1 MKEAPLQIYCSA
13 LVFAPEMSIVRG
25 HFKNQIPHWI
35 RGLPKVQ
42 RDWSSLEQ
50 TLEGHSDSVMSVA
63 FSPDGSKVASGSYD
77 RTVRVWNVVTGQA
90 EQTLEGHSDSVMSVA
105 FSPDGSKVASGSYD
119 RTVRVWNVVTGQAEQ
134 TLEGHWRSVTSVAF
148 SPDGSKVASGS
159 RDDTVRVWNVATGQA
174 EQTLE
179 TGCRS
184 VSSVAFSPDG
194 SKVMSESD
202 NRRAVQEWDVVT
214 RQAEQTLEGSA
225 SSVAFSPDGNK
236 SHSFYS
242 IDSSRLW
249 VTQNGMRIL
258 YLPFNFRPSHF
269 ATKGGTLAI
278 GTGTGRVAIIIFR

>member
-1 MKEAPLQIYCSA
+1 
-13 LVFAPEMSIVRG
+13 
-25 HFKNQIPHWI
+25 
-35 RGLPKVQ
+35 
-42 RDWSSLEQ
+42 
-50 TLEGHSDSVMSVA
+50 
-63 FSPDGSKVASGSYD
+63 
-77 RTVRVWNVVTGQA
+77 
-90 EQTLEGHSDSVMSVA
+90 
-105 FSPDGSKVASGSYD
+105 
-119 RTVRVWNVVTGQAEQ
+119 VRVWNVVTGQAEQ

-174 EQTLE
+174 EQTLG
-179 TGCRS
+179 TGWRS

-202 NRRAVQEWDVVT
+202 NCRAVQEWDVVT

-269 ATKGGTLAI
+269 ATKDGILAI
-278 GTGTGRVAIIIFR
+278 GTSTGQVAIIIFRSDVKGQTI

>member
-90 EQTLEGHSDSVMSVA
+90 EQTLEGH
-105 FSPDGSKVASGSYD
+105 
-119 RTVRVWNVVTGQAEQ
+119 
-134 TLEGHWRSVTSVAF
+134 WRSVTSVAF

-174 EQTLE
+174 EQTLG
-179 TGCRS
+179 TGWRS

-202 NRRAVQEWDVVT
+202 NCRAVQEWDVVT

-269 ATKGGTLAI
+269 ATKDGILAI
-278 GTGTGRVAIIIFR
+278 GTSTGQVAIIIFRSDVKGQTI